1 MMNSGA
7 RVMAMLCPER
17 EMREQVADVVR
28 PQGFWVRVLGR
39 FFGPPLPE
47 RLRHEFTRE
56 LGNYYIAF
64 LLGGLVAAVLA
75 VAIAVAVRSTLA
87 MFFAGLGL
95 AGFGFI
101 VMACHEARRPQ
112 SNEDLEETEARY
124 GLGATIVAT
133 AIGGIVVSVLTTE
146 SAMVVQAIVVMVAL
160 AALGG
165 SSGAWRG
172 RPELALV
179 QALCISMPTAA
190 AIGLRWPV
198 PWGIAAAIGVAAY
211 GVISIVIARRAYLGQ
226 VKLLQARDD
235 QRGERNRMRVAM
247 EHLGQAVAILDT
259 GLRVAMI
266 NRSALDMLGL
276 DKVDELEPPR
286 FDDLLSAAPNLA
298 RPSGNR
304 EEFIAQADLLVA
316 ARQPFNGVL
325 HLNDDRMI
333 DLECLPIPDGGWV
346 AMLRDSTG
354 ERHAL
359 AELNREIR
367 RCPLTGLPNRRG
379 FLEELERRL
388 TRGAEFALLI
398 IDLDGFKQVNDRHGH
413 SVGDRMITRIGFRL
427 RTADPALYAARLGGD
442 EFAVLAEIDGG
453 DSAVAMARRLVDTI
467 DVPARFG
474 EAEVQVG
481 AAIGVAM
488 APDDGLLPET
498 LLRAADLALLAA
510 KTQPGNQIR
519 LFTPDLLEKS
529 AYTANLEA
537 RVRSALR
544 GGRVDVAYQPLVD
557 LVTGKVVAV
566 EALARWRDDGGDAIS
581 PDQLVAVAEAR
592 GLVSDL
598 RRLVLGEAAAT
609 IAALDR
615 SLGLWVNASVHDL
628 RQPGMVAEV
637 TEALAAVGLEP
648 ARLALEIT
656 ETALMTDE
664 DGCHANLTALNALGV
679 GVAMDDFGAGFSSL
693 DRLRRLPINALKISG
708 SLLHGAADDRLAG
721 DIFRMAA
728 SLGKALGLML
738 IAEGVESE
746 AELTLARS
754 TGIDR
759 AQGFALSA
767 PVPADELRAA
777 IAAAETAAR
786 ETAWLRATPPVAKAQ
801 PAPAK
806 RKAPAPAV
814 VALVAEPAPK
824 TKTRPVRK
832 PAAQPVLPVQSGLT
846 TQPKDK
852 DSKSREKARKAEKPG
867 KSSKSAKAKAEKLP
881 AKAEAKPVAKPAA
894 KPALV
899 AVAKET
905 GKAAEKKSGA
915 TKVNGNGAKSGE
927 AATMNVEVAA
937 TGRLPAK
944 GSAARRKPAARA

>member
-1 MMNSGA
+1 
-7 RVMAMLCPER
+7 
-17 EMREQVADVVR
+17 
-28 PQGFWVRVLGR
+28 VLER

-56 LGNYYIAF
+56 LANYLIPF
-64 LLGGLVAAVLA
+64 LVAGLVAAVLS
-75 VAIAVAVRSTLA
+75 VSVAVAVRSTLA

-101 VMACHEARRPQ
+101 VLACIEARRQ
-112 SNEDLEETEARY
+112 QTTEEIEETESRY

-133 AIGGIVVSVLTTE
+133 AIGGIVVAVLTTE
-146 SAMVVQAIVVMVAL
+146 SPLLVQSIVVMVAL

-179 QALCISMPTAA
+179 QALCMSLPTAA
-190 AIGLRWPV
+190 AVALRWPV
-198 PWGIAAAIGVAAY
+198 PWGIATAIGIATY
-211 GVISIVIARRAYLGQ
+211 GMVSAVIARRAYMGQ
-226 VKLLQARDD
+226 ARLLQAREE

-247 EHLGQAVAILDT
+247 EHLGQAVAILDI

-266 NRSALDMLGL
+266 NRSALDLLGL
-276 DKVDELEPPR
+276 DKVDDVNPPR

-298 RPSGNR
+298 KPSGNR

-388 TRGAEFALLI
+388 TRGEEFALLI

-442 EFAVLAEIDGG
+442 EFAVLADIDGG
-453 DSAVAMARRLVDTI
+453 DGAVALARRLVETI

-566 EALARWRDDGGDAIS
+566 EALARWRDDGGDVVS

-609 IAALDR
+609 MAALDR

-628 RQPGMVAEV
+628 RQPGMVTEV
-637 TEALAAVGLEP
+637 TDALAAVGLEP

-664 DGCHANLTALNALGV
+664 DGCHANLSALAALGV

-728 SLGKALGLML
+728 SLGKALGLVL

-746 AELTLARS
+746 AELSLARA

-767 PVPADELRAA
+767 PVPADQLRTA
-777 IAAAETAAR
+777 IAAAEAAAR
-786 ETAWLRATPPVAKAQ
+786 ETAWLRSSGAPTKAAAPRPARRKPSAAAVAQPEPAAKRAKSPEKAAKTEKAAKQKGKKALAKA
-801 PAPAK
+801 A
-806 RKAPAPAV
+806 
-814 VALVAEPAPK
+814 
-824 TKTRPVRK
+824 
-832 PAAQPVLPVQSGLT
+832 
-846 TQPKDK
+846 
-852 DSKSREKARKAEKPG
+852 
-867 KSSKSAKAKAEKLP
+867 
-881 AKAEAKPVAKPAA
+881 AKPAG

-899 AVAKET
+899 AVAKDA
-905 GKAAEKKSGA
+905 GKSAEKKLA
-915 TKVNGNGAKSGE
+915 TARVNGNGAGGDSDAKAGKATVDMPAVRPAAKS
-927 AATMNVEVAA
+927 T
-937 TGRLPAK
+937 
-944 GSAARRKPAARA
+944 AARRKPARA

>member
-1 MMNSGA
+1 
-7 RVMAMLCPER
+7 MLCPES

-28 PQGFWVRVLGR
+28 PQGFWFRVLGR

-47 RLRHEFTRE
+47 QLRHEFTRE
-56 LGNYYIAF
+56 LSSYYMPF
-64 LLGGLVAAVLA
+64 LLAGLVAAVLA
-75 VAIAVAVRSTLA
+75 VAVAVAVRSTLA

-112 SNEDLEETEARY
+112 SSDDTEETEARY
-124 GLGATIVAT
+124 SLGAIIVAT

-146 SAMVVQAIVVMVAL
+146 SAIVVQAIVVMVAL

-179 QALCISMPTAA
+179 QAVCISLPTAT

-211 GVISIVIARRAYLGQ
+211 GVISILIARRAYLGQ
-226 VKLLQARDD
+226 ITLLQARED

-259 GLRVAMI
+259 DLKVAMI
-266 NRSALDMLGL
+266 NRSALDLLGV
-276 DKVDELEPPR
+276 DKVDEVNPPR

-298 RPSGNR
+298 RLSGNR

-453 DSAVAMARRLVDTI
+453 DSAVAMARRLLDTI

-529 AYTANLEA
+529 AHTANLEA

-615 SLGLWVNASVHDL
+615 SLNRSLGLWVNASVHDL

-637 TEALAAVGLEP
+637 TEALAAVNLAP

-746 AELTLARS
+746 AELILARS

-767 PVPADELRAA
+767 PVAADELHSA
-777 IAAAETAAR
+777 ITAAETAAR
-786 ETAWLRATPPVAKAQ
+786 ETAWLRATPPVAAAQ

-806 RKAPAPAV
+806 RKAPARAV
-814 VALVAEPAPK
+814 AAIGAEPAPT
-824 TKTRPVRK
+824 TKTRPARTPVVQAAK
-832 PAAQPVLPVQSGLT
+832 PELAAKPR
-846 TQPKDK
+846 DK
-852 DSKSREKARKAEKPG
+852 DGKSRDKAGKREKAEKAG
-867 KSSKSAKAKAEKLP
+867 KASKSAKAKSERLP
-881 AKAEAKPVAKPAA
+881 IKAEA

-899 AVAKET
+899 AVAKQT
-905 GKAAEKKSGA
+905 GKALERKSGV
-915 TKVNGNGAKSGE
+915 TNLNGNSAKSGE

-937 TGRLPAK
+937 SGRLPAK
-944 GSAARRKPAARA
+944 NSTTRRKPAARA